1 MIVVVVELIVIVVEI
16 IMLQEDVLFP
26 VLALALVLVIVML
39 QDVTNDVMIVEMTAI
54 TITVV
59 MNPDVIVTNTVQL
72 VVPHPLVIKANEF

>member
-72 VVPHPLVIKANEF
+72 VVPYPLVIKANEF